1 MPLCKMK
8 KENQGGADSDG
19 HRFDGPVEEMEDGLY
34 LGEELGICDEE
45 AMIQD
50 EMNILRSCLE
60 EDNDPC
66 IMIHASVRT
75 ESALMNGAKSAD
87 KVQGQKD
94 LSFSTRG
101 VAVDPRKMCMS
112 RSPEIRTALRDWI
125 LKIQKNQS
133 QC

>member
-50 EMNILRSCLE
+50 EMNILRSCME
-60 EDNDPC
+60 EDNEPC
-66 IMIHASVRT
+66 DTMHASVRT
-75 ESALMNGAKSAD
+75 ESALMNEAKSAD
-87 KVQGQKD
+87 QVQG
-94 LSFSTRG
+94 RG
-101 VAVDPRKMCMS
+101 IWVSQPGGLLRENQRKMFMS
-112 RSPEIRTALRDWI
+112 RRPEIRTAPRG
-125 LKIQKNQS
+125 
-133 QC
+133 